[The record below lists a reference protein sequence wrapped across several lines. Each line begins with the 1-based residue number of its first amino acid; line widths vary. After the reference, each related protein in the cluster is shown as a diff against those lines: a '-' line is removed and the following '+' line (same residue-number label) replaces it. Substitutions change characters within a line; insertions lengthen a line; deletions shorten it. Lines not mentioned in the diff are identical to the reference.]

1 MSPLSIRL
9 LSGLVQRSFKVE
21 SVTHRVSRGFTH
33 SISAPGIRILIT
45 VAMNWMT
52 PHEASLQ
59 KLPAEADAEPETSVL
74 DRKRPVPRFPDSF
87 SANLGRKVSSPSSPQ
102 EISASAT
109 HRPPPSPLPES
120 QSVINRKRDVI
131 AGIAPPLP
139 TTPLPTSRNRQVST
153 ASSVKAMVARFEGG
167 GCDDAPDKSDNMA
180 DSINDAPFS
189 PIDSIKTKAPVDDSI
204 NTVSSTLAP
213 SSTSHAGVPK
223 TQTIDEG
230 ELELLKMQEFYKTE
244 PLARCLDNYVPPK
257 RNKEKVKVLPIKQ
270 DEGASM
276 LKAAKLELHNTL
288 AKSHEAYE
296 ERHPSAKEERLQREA
311 AEAFKKGEPSKNNVS
326 SSTPS
331 EASTKSSRRTK
342 KKALQKAQKKAEKA
356 AKREGID
363 PIDQKPSSST
373 TTQPSQKEW
382 TLRGQYP
389 ETFAKIDYWRS
400 LPDPDAPQSS
410 SATQTPGLVNQS
422 FSSKD
427 RAPRYGTVSHATSH
441 DDSLASSASSS
452 ATLVPS
458 QNQSISVTTAD
469 NHSSDGDSTDYD
481 QDNTSR
487 TINESD
493 EAAIPSSQGANK
505 PMSQHLTQKGGVRNY
520 LHISDDELSDGET
533 AKVIKA
539 AAKQKEKRDADRRAH
554 EAVNAAHAAGRIV
567 HLENTKSIRD
577 QISTNVKKSDIKPGF
592 GKKAQP
598 VPAFDE
604 MAYSADSIACHT
616 LKPAPLRIPSRTKQ
630 PSVEGSEKKERDT
643 PRTPAP
649 QLSGELKVNKGKHRV
664 ENVLSEAPGIDVSE
678 TGIPNN
684 RNQIASSTRQKTGSI
699 NFSRPH
705 TKNTQ
710 NQKQSDAPS
719 NKSSSPAGGKK
730 SKASARDKRGKKSA
744 SSASEKETQPG
755 GGGYQV
761 PSRDELNSF
770 FGTKNQP
777 GPVDAWLKEAAYRQ
791 KRREVEAAV
800 AAAKAAQ
807 AAKASQASQP
817 AQVSRPTTQTSHAAQ
832 NSGRQSFTAG
842 DYQDLI
848 QDDYN
853 DLIRESPEKK
863 QATHTQGGSSRVV
876 PQTIDFNGQ
885 YPQTQQLAGA
895 RHHGGGPALPPTP
908 ASAYRPRVAAAK
920 TTDEMMGELDDF
932 FAEENDHLYEK
943 KPGRASNSTAGGSQ
957 QQEPWDDP
965 AYNEEALQYG
975 YAYMQNNHTPLPD
988 NFEPVPLTREQRRQV
1003 LAANSI
1009 AEADYPAPPA
1019 GYPTP
1024 AGPADGENTPPC
1036 PTRPP
1041 PSVPAPGTG
1050 TGTGG
1055 GNGQGRQRGSGEQV
1069 QSLRRAPR
1077 RFQRAATAPTS
1088 APKSPAPGYDDDW
1101 F

>member
-1 MSPLSIRL
+1 
-9 LSGLVQRSFKVE
+9 
-21 SVTHRVSRGFTH
+21 
-33 SISAPGIRILIT
+33 
-45 VAMNWMT
+45 MNWMT

-59 KLPAEADAEPETSVL
+59 KLPAEADAEAETSVL

-120 QSVINRKRDVI
+120 QSVINRKRDVVV
-131 AGIAPPLP
+131 GIAPPLP

-153 ASSVKAMVARFEGG
+153 ASSVKAMVAKFEGG
-167 GCDDAPDKSDNMA
+167 GCDDAPDKSDTMA
-180 DSINDAPFS
+180 DSMNDAPSS
-189 PIDSIKTKAPVDDSI
+189 PIDSIKTKAPADDSI
-204 NTVSSTLAP
+204 NMVSSTLAP

-223 TQTIDEG
+223 TQTIEEG

-257 RNKEKVKVLPIKQ
+257 RNKEKVKVLPIEQ

-311 AEAFKKGEPSKNNVS
+311 AEALKKGEPSKNIVS

-331 EASTKSSRRTK
+331 EASTKSSRRVK
-342 KKALQKAQKKAEKA
+342 KKALQKAQKKAEKT

-363 PIDQKPSSST
+363 PTDPKPSSST
-373 TTQPSQKEW
+373 TTQPPQKEW

-427 RAPRYGTVSHATSH
+427 RAPHYGTVSHATSH

-469 NHSSDGDSTDYD
+469 THSSDSDSTDYN

-505 PMSQHLTQKGGVRNY
+505 PMSQHLTQKVVAEANKDSEAGN
-520 LHISDDELSDGET
+520 DDELSDGES
-533 AKVIKA
+533 AKVTKA

-630 PSVEGSEKKERDT
+630 PSVEGSEKKERNT

-649 QLSGELKVNKGKHRV
+649 QLPGELKVNKGKHRV

-678 TGIPNN
+678 TGIQNN
-684 RNQIASSTRQKTGSI
+684 RNQSASSTRQKTGSI
-699 NFSRPH
+699 NFSRPQN
-705 TKNTQ
+705 KNTQ
-710 NQKQSDAPS
+710 NQKQSDAPP
-719 NKSSSPAGGKK
+719 NKSSSPTGGKK
-730 SKASARDKRGKKSA
+730 NKASARDKRGKKSA

-755 GGGYQV
+755 GGGYQG

-791 KRREVEAAV
+791 KRKEVEAAV

-817 AQVSRPTTQTSHAAQ
+817 AQVSRPTSQTSHAAQ
-832 NSGRQSFTAG
+832 NSDRQSFTAG

-876 PQTIDFNGQ
+876 SQTIDFNGH

-920 TTDEMMGELDDF
+920 TTDQMMGELDDF
-932 FAEENDHLYEK
+932 FAEENDHLYEN
-943 KPGRASNSTAGGSQ
+943 PGRGSTSTAGGSQ

-1003 LAANSI
+1003 LAVNSI
-1009 AEADYPAPPA
+1009 AEADYPVPPA

-1055 GNGQGRQRGSGEQV
+1055 GNGQVRQRGSGEQV

>member
-1 MSPLSIRL
+1 
-9 LSGLVQRSFKVE
+9 
-21 SVTHRVSRGFTH
+21 
-33 SISAPGIRILIT
+33 
-45 VAMNWMT
+45 MNWMT

-59 KLPAEADAEPETSVL
+59 KLPAEAGAEAETSVL

-120 QSVINRKRDVI
+120 QSVINRKRDVV
-131 AGIAPPLP
+131 AGIAPQLP

-153 ASSVKAMVARFEGG
+153 ASSVKAMVAKFEGG
-167 GCDDAPDKSDNMA
+167 GCDDAPDKSDTMA
-180 DSINDAPFS
+180 DSMNDAPSS
-189 PIDSIKTKAPVDDSI
+189 PIDSIKTKAPVDSI
-204 NTVSSTLAP
+204 NTVGSTLAP

-223 TQTIDEG
+223 TQNIEEG
-230 ELELLKMQEFYKTE
+230 ELELLKMQEFYKTD

-257 RNKEKVKVLPIKQ
+257 RNKEKVKVLPIDQ

-276 LKAAKLELHNTL
+276 LNAAQLELHNTL

-311 AEAFKKGEPSKNNVS
+311 AEALKKGQPSKNNVS
-326 SSTPS
+326 SSTSS
-331 EASTKSSRRTK
+331 EASTKSSRRAK
-342 KKALQKAQKKAEKA
+342 RKALQKAQKKAEKA

-363 PIDQKPSSST
+363 PIDPKPSSST
-373 TTQPSQKEW
+373 TTQPPQKEW

-422 FSSKD
+422 ISSKD
-427 RAPRYGTVSHATSH
+427 RAPRYGAVSHATSH
-441 DDSLASSASSS
+441 NDSLASSASSS

-458 QNQSISVTTAD
+458 QNQSISVTPA
-469 NHSSDGDSTDYD
+469 NSHSSNSDSTYYD
-481 QDNTSR
+481 QDNNSQ

-505 PMSQHLTQKGGVRNY
+505 PMKQHLTQKVVAEANKDSEAGN
-520 LHISDDELSDGET
+520 DDELSDGET
-533 AKVIKA
+533 TKVTKA

-577 QISTNVKKSDIKPGF
+577 QISTNMKKSDIKPGF

-664 ENVLSEAPGIDVSE
+664 ENVLSEAPAIDVSE
-678 TGIPNN
+678 TGIQNN
-684 RNQIASSTRQKTGSI
+684 RNQSVSSTRQKTGSI

-730 SKASARDKRGKKSA
+730 NKASARDKRGKKSA

-755 GGGYQV
+755 GGGYQG

-791 KRREVEAAV
+791 KRKEVEAAV
-800 AAAKAAQ
+800 A

-832 NSGRQSFTAG
+832 NSDRQSFTAG

-863 QATHTQGGSSRVV
+863 QATHTQGVSSRVV
-876 PQTIDFNGQ
+876 SQTIDFNGQ

-943 KPGRASNSTAGGSQ
+943 PGRASTSTAGGSQ

-975 YAYMQNNHTPLPD
+975 YAYMQNNHTSLPD

-1019 GYPTP
+1019 GYRAP
-1024 AGPADGENTPPC
+1024 AGPADGENTPSC

-1041 PSVPAPGTG
+1041 PSVPAPVTG

-1069 QSLRRAPR
+1069 QSLRRAPC

>member
-1 MSPLSIRL
+1 
-9 LSGLVQRSFKVE
+9 
-21 SVTHRVSRGFTH
+21 
-33 SISAPGIRILIT
+33 
-45 VAMNWMT
+45 MNWMT

-59 KLPAEADAEPETSVL
+59 KLPAEADAEAETSVL
-74 DRKRPVPRFPDSF
+74 NRKRPVPRFPDSF

-109 HRPPPSPLPES
+109 HRTLPSPLPES
-120 QSVINRKRDVI
+120 QSVVNRKRDVV

-153 ASSVKAMVARFEGG
+153 ASSVKAMVAKFEGG
-167 GCDDAPDKSDNMA
+167 GCDDAPDKFDTMA
-180 DSINDAPFS
+180 DLMNDAPSS

-213 SSTSHAGVPK
+213 SSTSRAGVPK
-223 TQTIDEG
+223 TQTIEEG

-257 RNKEKVKVLPIKQ
+257 RNKEKVKVLPIEE

-331 EASTKSSRRTK
+331 EASTKSSRRAK
-342 KKALQKAQKKAEKA
+342 KKALQKAQKKAEKV

-363 PIDQKPSSST
+363 PIDPKPSSST
-373 TTQPSQKEW
+373 TTQPPQKEW

-422 FSSKD
+422 ISSKD
-427 RAPRYGTVSHATSH
+427 RAPRYGAVSHAASH

-458 QNQSISVTTAD
+458 QNQSISVTPAD
-469 NHSSDGDSTDYD
+469 SHSSDSDSTDYD
-481 QDNTSR
+481 QDNTSQ

-505 PMSQHLTQKGGVRNY
+505 PMSQHFTQKVGAVGGVRNY
-520 LHISDDELSDGET
+520 LHISDDELSDGES
-533 AKVIKA
+533 AKVTKA
-539 AAKQKEKRDADRRAH
+539 VAKQKEKRDADRRAH
-554 EAVNAAHAAGRIV
+554 EAVNGAHAAGRIV
-567 HLENTKSIRD
+567 HLENIKSIRD

-598 VPAFDE
+598 APAFDE

-630 PSVEGSEKKERDT
+630 PSVEGSEKKERVT
-643 PRTPAP
+643 PRTPAA
-649 QLSGELKVNKGKHRV
+649 QLPGELKVNKGKHRAG
-664 ENVLSEAPGIDVSE
+664 NVLSEAPGIDVSE
-678 TGIPNN
+678 TGIQNN

-699 NFSRPH
+699 NFSRPQN
-705 TKNTQ
+705 KNGQ
-710 NQKQSDAPS
+710 NHKQSDAPS

-730 SKASARDKRGKKSA
+730 NKASARDKRGKKSA
-744 SSASEKETQPG
+744 SSASEKETQP
-755 GGGYQV
+755 GGYQV

-791 KRREVEAAV
+791 KRKEVEAAV

-817 AQVSRPTTQTSHAAQ
+817 AQVSRPTTHTSHVAQ
-832 NSGRQSFTAG
+832 NSDRQSFTAG

-863 QATHTQGGSSRVV
+863 QATHTQGDTSRVV
-876 PQTIDFNGQ
+876 SQTVDFNGQ

-908 ASAYRPRVAAAK
+908 PSAYRPRVAAAK

-943 KPGRASNSTAGGSQ
+943 PGRASTSTAGSSK

-988 NFEPVPLTREQRRQV
+988 NFEPVPLTRDQRRQV

-1009 AEADYPAPPA
+1009 AEADYPVPPA

-1055 GNGQGRQRGSGEQV
+1055 GTGQGRQRGSTEQV

>member
-1 MSPLSIRL
+1 
-9 LSGLVQRSFKVE
+9 
-21 SVTHRVSRGFTH
+21 
-33 SISAPGIRILIT
+33 
-45 VAMNWMT
+45 MNWMT

-59 KLPAEADAEPETSVL
+59 KLPAEADAEAETSVL

-109 HRPPPSPLPES
+109 HRTLPSPLPQS
-120 QSVINRKRDVI
+120 QSVINRKRDVV

-153 ASSVKAMVARFEGG
+153 ASSVKAMVAKFEGG
-167 GCDDAPDKSDNMA
+167 GCDEAPDKSDTMA
-180 DSINDAPFS
+180 DSMNDAPSS
-189 PIDSIKTKAPVDDSI
+189 PIESIKTKAPVDDSI
-204 NTVSSTLAP
+204 NTISSNLAP
-213 SSTSHAGVPK
+213 GSTSHAVVPK
-223 TQTIDEG
+223 TQTVEEG

-257 RNKEKVKVLPIKQ
+257 RNKEKVKFLPIEQ
-270 DEGASM
+270 DEGASL

-296 ERHPSAKEERLQREA
+296 ERHPSAKQERLQQEA
-311 AEAFKKGEPSKNNVS
+311 AEALKKGDPSKNNV

-331 EASTKSSRRTK
+331 EASTKPSRRAN
-342 KKALQKAQKKAEKA
+342 KKARKKAQKKAEKA

-363 PIDQKPSSST
+363 PVDQKPSSST
-373 TTQPSQKEW
+373 STQPTQKEW

-389 ETFAKIDYWRS
+389 ETFAKIDHWRS
-400 LPDPDAPQSS
+400 LPDPDAPQVS
-410 SATQTPGLVNQS
+410 SATQMPSLVNQS
-422 FSSKD
+422 FSGKD
-427 RAPRYGTVSHATSH
+427 QAPRRRNASHETSH
-441 DDSLASSASSS
+441 DESLASSASSS

-458 QNQSISVTTAD
+458 QNQSISVTPAD
-469 NHSSDGDSTDYD
+469 SQSSDSDSTDYD
-481 QDNTSR
+481 HDSTSQ
-487 TINESD
+487 TYNESD
-493 EAAIPSSQGANK
+493 EAAIPSSQGPNQ
-505 PMSQHLTQKGGVRNY
+505 PMSQHLTQKVGAEANKDSEAGN
-520 LHISDDELSDGET
+520 DDELSDGES
-533 AKVIKA
+533 AKVAKA

-554 EAVNAAHAAGRIV
+554 EAVNAARAAGRIV

-604 MAYSADSIACHT
+604 MAYSAHSIACHT
-616 LKPAPLRIPSRTKQ
+616 LKPAPLRIPSRMKQ
-630 PSVEGSEKKERDT
+630 PSVDDSEIKERDT

-649 QLSGELKVNKGKHRV
+649 QLLGELKVNKGKHRV
-664 ENVLSEAPGIDVSE
+664 ENVLSEAPGIDPGE
-678 TGIPNN
+678 TGIQDN
-684 RNQIASSTRQKTGSI
+684 RKQSASSTRQKAGSV
-699 NFSRPH
+699 NFSRPQN
-705 TKNTQ
+705 KNAQ
-710 NQKQSDAPS
+710 NHKQSDAPS

-730 SKASARDKRGKKSA
+730 NKASARDKRGKKSA
-744 SSASEKETQPG
+744 SSASEKDTQPG
-755 GGGYQV
+755 GDQG
-761 PSRDELNSF
+761 PSRDELNAF

-791 KRREVEAAV
+791 KRKEVEAAV
-800 AAAKAAQ
+800 ADAKAAQ
-807 AAKASQASQP
+807 AAKASQASQT
-817 AQVSRPTTQTSHAAQ
+817 AEVSRPTTQTSHGAH
-832 NSGRQSFTAG
+832 SSDRQSFTAG

-853 DLIRESPEKK
+853 DLIRQSPEKK
-863 QATHTQGGSSRVV
+863 QAAYTQGGSSRVV
-876 PQTIDFNGQ
+876 PQTVDFNGH
-885 YPQTQQLAGA
+885 YPQTQPLAGA
-895 RHHGGGPALPPTP
+895 RHHGDGPTLPPTP

-920 TTDEMMGELDDF
+920 TTDAMMGELDDF
-932 FAEENDHLYEK
+932 FAEENDHLYQ
-943 KPGRASNSTAGGSQ
+943 KPGRASTSTAGSSK

-965 AYNEEALQYG
+965 SYNEEALQFG

-1003 LAANSI
+1003 LAAHSI

-1019 GYPTP
+1019 GYPAP

-1050 TGTGG
+1050 TGTVTGG
-1055 GNGQGRQRGSGEQV
+1055 GTGQGRQRGSGEQV

>member
-9 LSGLVQRSFKVE
+9 LSGLVQRSYKVE
-21 SVTHRVSRGFTH
+21 SNSF
-33 SISAPGIRILIT
+33 IIAPGTRILIT

-59 KLPAEADAEPETSVL
+59 KLPADADAEAETSVL

-102 EISASAT
+102 EISTSAT
-109 HRPPPSPLPES
+109 HRTLPSPLPES
-120 QSVINRKRDVI
+120 QSVISRKRDVV

-153 ASSVKAMVARFEGG
+153 ASSVKAMVAKFEGG
-167 GCDDAPDKSDNMA
+167 GCDDAPDKSDTMA
-180 DSINDAPFS
+180 DSKNDAPSS

-257 RNKEKVKVLPIKQ
+257 RNKEKVKVLPIEQ

-288 AKSHEAYE
+288 AKSHKAYE

-311 AEAFKKGEPSKNNVS
+311 AEVLKKGEPSKNNVS

-331 EASTKSSRRTK
+331 EASTKSSRRAK

-427 RAPRYGTVSHATSH
+427 RAPRHGTVSHATSH

-469 NHSSDGDSTDYD
+469 THSSDSDSTDYD

-487 TINESD
+487 TIDESD

-505 PMSQHLTQKGGVRNY
+505 PMSQHLTQKVVAEANKD
-520 LHISDDELSDGET
+520 SEASNDDELSDGES
-533 AKVIKA
+533 AKVTKA

-664 ENVLSEAPGIDVSE
+664 ESVLSEAPAIDVSE
-678 TGIPNN
+678 TGIQNN

-699 NFSRPH
+699 NFSRPQN
-705 TKNTQ
+705 KNTQ
-710 NQKQSDAPS
+710 NQKQSDATS

-730 SKASARDKRGKKSA
+730 NKASARDKRGKKSA

-755 GGGYQV
+755 GGGYQG

-791 KRREVEAAV
+791 KRKEFEAAV

-807 AAKASQASQP
+807 D
-817 AQVSRPTTQTSHAAQ
+817 
-832 NSGRQSFTAG
+832 RQSFTAG

-863 QATHTQGGSSRVV
+863 QATHTQGASSRVV
-876 PQTIDFNGQ
+876 SQTVDFNGQ

-908 ASAYRPRVAAAK
+908 ASAYRPRVAADK
-920 TTDEMMGELDDF
+920 TTDEMVGELDDF

-943 KPGRASNSTAGGSQ
+943 PGRASTSTAGGSQ

-988 NFEPVPLTREQRRQV
+988 NLEPVPLTREQRRHV
-1003 LAANSI
+1003 LASHSI
-1009 AEADYPAPPA
+1009 AEADYPIPPA

-1024 AGPADGENTPPC
+1024 GGPADGENTPPC

-1050 TGTGG
+1050 NGTGTGG
-1055 GNGQGRQRGSGEQV
+1055 GTGQGRQRGSAEQV

>member
-21 SVTHRVSRGFTH
+21 SVTHRVLWL
-33 SISAPGIRILIT
+33 SAPGTRIPIT

-59 KLPAEADAEPETSVL
+59 KLPAEADAEAETSVL

-120 QSVINRKRDVI
+120 QSVINRKRDVV

-153 ASSVKAMVARFEGG
+153 ASSVKAMVAKFEGG
-167 GCDDAPDKSDNMA
+167 GCDDAPDKSDTMA
-180 DSINDAPFS
+180 DSKNDAPPS
-189 PIDSIKTKAPVDDSI
+189 PIDSIKTKGPVDDSI
-204 NTVSSTLAP
+204 NTVRSALAP

-223 TQTIDEG
+223 TQTIEEG

-257 RNKEKVKVLPIKQ
+257 RNKEKVKVLPIEE

-276 LKAAKLELHNTL
+276 LKAAKLQLHNTL

-326 SSTPS
+326 SSTLS
-331 EASTKSSRRTK
+331 EASTKSSRRAK

-363 PIDQKPSSST
+363 PIDLKPSSST
-373 TTQPSQKEW
+373 TTQPPQKEW

-410 SATQTPGLVNQS
+410 SATQMPGLVNQS

-458 QNQSISVTTAD
+458 QNQSISVTPAD
-469 NHSSDGDSTDYD
+469 SHSSDSDSTDYD
-481 QDNTSR
+481 QENPSQ

-505 PMSQHLTQKGGVRNY
+505 PISQHLTQKVVAGANKDSEAGN
-520 LHISDDELSDGET
+520 DNELSDGET
-533 AKVIKA
+533 AKVTKA

-598 VPAFDE
+598 VPTFDE

-630 PSVEGSEKKERDT
+630 PSAEGSEKKERDT

-664 ENVLSEAPGIDVSE
+664 ETVLSEAPGIDVSE
-678 TGIPNN
+678 TCIQNN
-684 RNQIASSTRQKTGSI
+684 RNQSASSTRQKTGSI
-699 NFSRPH
+699 NFSRPQN
-705 TKNTQ
+705 KNTQ
-710 NQKQSDAPS
+710 NQKQSDATS

-730 SKASARDKRGKKSA
+730 NKASARDKRGKKSA

-755 GGGYQV
+755 GGGGYQG

-777 GPVDAWLKEAAYRQ
+777 GPIDAWLKEAAYRQ
-791 KRREVEAAV
+791 KRKEIEAAV

-817 AQVSRPTTQTSHAAQ
+817 AQVSRPTTQTSHATQ
-832 NSGRQSFTAG
+832 NSDRQSFTAG

-863 QATHTQGGSSRVV
+863 QATHTQGVSSRVV
-876 PQTIDFNGQ
+876 SQTVDFNGQ
-885 YPQTQQLAGA
+885 YPLTQQLAGA
-895 RHHGGGPALPPTP
+895 RQHGGGPALPPTP

-932 FAEENDHLYEK
+932 FADENDHLYEK
-943 KPGRASNSTAGGSQ
+943 PGRASTSSAGGSQ

-965 AYNEEALQYG
+965 SYNEEALQFG

-988 NFEPVPLTREQRRQV
+988 NLEPVPLTHEQRRQV
-1003 LAANSI
+1003 LASNSI

-1041 PSVPAPGTG
+1041 PSVPAPGTS

-1055 GNGQGRQRGSGEQV
+1055 GTGQGRQRGSGEQV
-1069 QSLRRAPR
+1069 QGHRRAPR